1 MGPPAP
7 PPVPADITALAKLRA
22 LAQSDW
28 LAAGK
33 IKEYYSGISEIL
45 RAYLEGQYRVP
56 ALERTTS
63 ELMRDLRKRSD
74 PSVDLQAE
82 LQQLLEESDLVKFAK
97 FRPEAAEGAQ
107 TLEAA
112 IKFVEST
119 RPRGYAGSA
128 VEAGNG
134 GQGG

>member
-1 MGPPAP
+1 VRG
-7 PPVPADITALAKLRA
+7 LAKKGQVLTRSRAALR
-22 LAQSDW
+22 LAWVESFS
-28 LAAGK
+28 K
-33 IKEYYSGISEIL
+33 F
-45 RAYLEGQYRVP
+45 
-56 ALERTTS
+56 
-63 ELMRDLRKRSD
+63 
-74 PSVDLQAE
+74 AE
-82 LQQLLEESDLVKFAK
+82 FKGWAFAPFSFQQLLEESDLVKFAK